1 MENITEKI
9 KSALLYDGNWK
20 FSDFYLNVELL
31 KNNDIQVSFWEDE
44 EYWATLLSNNKV
56 IGYIWKKYPLLIIEK
71 NYQNA
76 ISLNTNQCP
85 FLCTIIVENLD
96 NKILKLDYNIL
107 KNQLSDW
114 EIDYNKFSAN
124 DLWFNTNSI

>member
-9 KSALLYDGNWK
+9 KTALLYDGNWK

-31 KNNDIQVSFWEDE
+31 KNIDIQISFWEDE
-44 EYWATLLSNNKV
+44 EYWATLLSNNIV
-56 IGYIWKKYPLLIIEK
+56 IGYLWKKYPLLIIER
-71 NYQNA
+71 NYQNI
-76 ISLNTNQCP
+76 ISLNTNQYP

-96 NKILKLDYNIL
+96 KKNLKLDYNIL